1 MKEDRIYLLHI
12 RDAIERIRN
21 YTGTGRDDF
30 FRDSKTQDAVLRN
43 IEVIGEAAKRLT
55 PSVKNLADLP
65 WKQIAGMR
73 DKLIHEY
80 FGVNLNLVWEVV
92 ERELP
97 RLERAI
103 DQLIGEQKSG

>member
-43 IEVIGEAAKRLT
+43 IEVIA
-55 PSVKNLADLP
+55 V
-65 WKQIAGMR
+65 
-73 DKLIHEY
+73 
-80 FGVNLNLVWEVV
+80 
-92 ERELP
+92 
-97 RLERAI
+97 ERAI

>member
-43 IEVIGEAAKRLT
+43 
-55 PSVKNLADLP
+55 
-65 WKQIAGMR
+65 
-73 DKLIHEY
+73 
-80 FGVNLNLVWEVV
+80 
-92 ERELP
+92 
-97 RLERAI
+97 AI